1 MLSHCGGSAG
11 LDTGRGRGRGRVS
24 RAPVPSLSPRQVKTC
39 FSCVLDAPG
48 CRTQSAVLYKELL
61 GHSGVNSV
69 LLSSALKQEAR
80 ALSSENF
87 LPLVCWLLL
96 FMFDFEVSV
105 TYGRA
110 FADVS
115 HKGQLKCKKG
125 FPGRSV
131 VGNPPA
137 KQKTWV
143 RSLGWED
150 PLEEEMATHSGI
162 LAGNIPWTEEPGGLQ
177 PTGSQRVGRD

>member
-1 MLSHCGGSAG
+1 MLSHRGGSAG
-11 LDTGRGRGRGRVS
+11 LDTGRGRIS
-24 RAPVPSLSPRQVKTC
+24 RAPVPSLSPCLVKTC

-61 GHSGVNSV
+61 GHCGVNLA

-80 ALSSENF
+80 ALSSEDF
-87 LPLVCWLLL
+87 LPLVCWLPL

-105 TYGRA
+105 TYGHA

-115 HKGQLKCKKG
+115 HKGQLRCKKG
-125 FPGRSV
+125 FPGGSV

-137 KQKTWV
+137 KQETWV

-177 PTGSQRVGRD
+177 PTGSQRVGHD